1 MRKLAYALLGAAVL
15 AVPAM
20 AQNITVGT
28 TAIVEHP
35 ALDAVRDG
43 VLAALEEEGF
53 RNGQEIRFLYES
65 AQGQPSIAAQ
75 IAAQF
80 VGENVNV
87 IVPIATP
94 SAQAA
99 VAATTT
105 IPVVFAAVTDPLDA
119 GLITDVAHPG
129 GNVTGVSDLTPV
141 ADQFALAMEI
151 VPDMDAIGVIY
162 NPAEANA
169 VVLVNLLKAAASE
182 AGVTVVE
189 ATAANSGA
197 VQAAAASLVGRVD
210 AIYVPTDNTVVS
222 ALDAVIGVAE
232 EAKIPLFSGDND
244 SVREGTVASIGFD
257 YYEHGKQAGRIVA
270 RILRGE
276 NPGDIAVEYATGGVI
291 AVNPAAAERMGITIP
306 QAVLDRAGEVVPAA

>member
-1 MRKLAYALLGAAVL
+1 MRRLAYALLGAAIIAAP
-15 AVPAM
+15 AV
-20 AQNITVGT
+20 AQTVTVAT

-43 VLAALEEEGF
+43 VLAALVEEGF
-53 RNGQEIRFLYES
+53 RDGQEIRFVYES

-105 IPVVFAAVTDPLDA
+105 IPIVFAAVTDPVAA
-119 GLITDVAHPG
+119 GLITDAAHPG

-169 VVLVNLLKAAASE
+169 VVLVDLLKAAAAE

-197 VQAAAASLVGRVD
+197 VQSAAASLVGRVD

-222 ALDAVIGVAE
+222 ALEAVVGVAE
-232 EAKIPLFSGDND
+232 DARIPLFSGDND
-244 SVREGTVASIGFD
+244 SVRGGAVASIGFD
-257 YYEHGKQAGRIVA
+257 YFEHGKQAGRIVA

-306 QAVLDRAGEVVPAA
+306 QAIIDRAGEVVPAA

>member
-1 MRKLAYALLGAAVL
+1 MRRLAYALLGAAVIAAP
-15 AVPAM
+15 AV
-20 AQNITVGT
+20 AQTIAVGT

-43 VLAALEEEGF
+43 VRDALAEEGF
-53 RNGQEIRFLYES
+53 RDGQEIRFIYES

-80 VGENVNV
+80 VGDNVNV

-105 IPVVFAAVTDPLDA
+105 IPIVFAAVTDPLDA
-119 GLITDVAHPG
+119 GLVTDLAAPG

-151 VPDMDAIGVIY
+151 VPDMDAIGVLY

-169 VVLVNLLKAAASE
+169 VVLVNLLKAAAAE
-182 AGVTVVE
+182 AGVEVVE
-189 ATAANSGA
+189 ATAANTAA

-210 AIYVPTDNTVVS
+210 AMYVPTDNTIVA

-232 EAKIPLFSGDND
+232 DAQIPLFSGDND
-244 SVREGTVASIGFD
+244 SVRKGAIASIGFD

-270 RILRGE
+270 RVLRGE
-276 NPGDIAVEYATGGVI
+276 APGTIPVEFATGGVI
-291 AVNPAAAERMGITIP
+291 AVNPAAAARMGVTIP
-306 QAVLDRAGEVVPAA
+306 QSVLDRAGEVVPAA